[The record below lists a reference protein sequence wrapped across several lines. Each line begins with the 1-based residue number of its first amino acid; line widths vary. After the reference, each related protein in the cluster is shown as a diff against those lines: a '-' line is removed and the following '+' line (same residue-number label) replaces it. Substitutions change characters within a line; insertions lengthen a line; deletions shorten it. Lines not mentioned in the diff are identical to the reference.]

1 MNKKLCLMCAAVLL
15 AGFSASTAWSAGY
28 SVRSSVESTL
38 QFHRQLKS
46 IQENRQAAVH
56 DVRRAQAGWLPKLD
70 ANAGAG
76 GSYSSTSSTRTD
88 GRDQKMYGT
97 SNAGVTLTQPLWDGL
112 ATKNRVDIA
121 EFAVS
126 SLDYR
131 VVDNATTLALD
142 AIIAHAN
149 VVMRRQLLQYA
160 HENVKQHQNIL
171 DAQNER
177 ASSGT
182 ITVADV
188 TQVQGRLARARSQL
202 AEAQGNLRQSEEN
215 YFRVTG
221 VNPSPNLENIAMP
234 TIMYKGPDPCFD
246 EAQKQNPKLLAYFED
261 TKKANSQQ
269 SLAKS
274 AYQPTVN
281 FEARANGAEG
291 GPAGA
296 WTNSADAMVVMRWN
310 LYNGGGDLA
319 AERVAA
325 AQYRQSRE
333 DAFNLN
339 DTLKQEVYNAWTQYT
354 TAQDLEK
361 FYSQAIDYN
370 IKTRNGFMEQF
381 LIGQRSLLDVL
392 DASSEYF
399 NSSTQWA
406 IAKTNRHIAAY
417 TMYALAGG
425 LLQQFSIDS
434 KALLRNP
441 S

>member
-1 MNKKLCLMCAAVLL
+1 MKRYVYATCAVAVLL
-15 AGFSASTAWSAGY
+15 GFTASAAWSANY
-28 SVRSSVESTL
+28 TIKASVESTL
-38 QFHRQLKS
+38 QYHRQLKS

-56 DVRRAQAGWLPKLD
+56 DVRRAQAGWLPSLD
-70 ANAGAG
+70 ASAGTG
-76 GSYSSTSSTRTD
+76 GSYSSDNGTRGT
-88 GRDQKMYGT
+88 GRDRQMYGT
-97 SNAGVTLTQPLWDGL
+97 SNVGVTLTQPLWDGL
-112 ATKNRVDIA
+112 ATKHRVNIA
-121 EFAVS
+121 EFQLT
-126 SLDYR
+126 SLDFR

-171 DAQNER
+171 DAQHER

-188 TQVQGRLARARSQL
+188 DQVQGRLARSRSQL

-221 VNPSPNLENIAMP
+221 NPVSPNLESPFMP
-234 TIMYKGPDPCFD
+234 SNMFAGPEGCFD
-246 EAQKQNPKLLAYFED
+246 TAQKYNPKLLAYFED
-261 TKKANSQQ
+261 TKRASSAQA
-269 SLAKS
+269 LATS

-281 FEARANGAEG
+281 VEARANGAEG
-291 GPAGA
+291 GPNGA
-296 WTNSADAMVVMRWN
+296 WTNSADAMLVMRWN
-310 LYNGGGDLA
+310 LYNGGADLA
-319 AERVAA
+319 GERVAA

-354 TAQDLEK
+354 TAIELEK
-361 FYSQAIDYN
+361 FYSVAIDYN
-370 IKTRNGFMEQF
+370 IRTRNGFMEQF

-399 NSSTQWA
+399 NSSTQYA
-406 IAKTNRHIAAY
+406 IAKTNRHISAY
-417 TMYALAGG
+417 TMYALSGG
-425 LLQQFSIDS
+425 LLEMFHVD
-434 KALLRNP
+434 KKYLLKNP